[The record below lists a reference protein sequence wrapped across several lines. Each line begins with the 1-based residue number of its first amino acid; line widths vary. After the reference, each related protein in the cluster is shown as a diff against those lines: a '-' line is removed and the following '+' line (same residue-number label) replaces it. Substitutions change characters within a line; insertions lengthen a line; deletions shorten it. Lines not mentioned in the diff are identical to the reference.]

1 MSRLLDHL
9 SNFPAP
15 LIYLIVGILAF
26 TEAGVMAGIVLPGE
40 TAVLLGGYL
49 AYKKTISLPILLIIV
64 VVGAVGG
71 DACGYLVG
79 RRFGP
84 RIRTSR
90 LGIKIGE
97 ERWMSSEQFL
107 VRRGG
112 PAILIGRWVG
122 VLRAMIPVAAGM
134 ARMPLRRFIPWT
146 TAGAASWAVVCV
158 LLGYRA
164 HDGIKSIERALGRAG
179 LILLV
184 AVILTLLIAYQLRGR
199 RRHRAS

>member
-71 DACGYLVG
+71 DA
-79 RRFGP
+79 
-84 RIRTSR
+84 
-90 LGIKIGE
+90 
-97 ERWMSSEQFL
+97 
-107 VRRGG
+107 
-112 PAILIGRWVG
+112 
-122 VLRAMIPVAAGM
+122 
-134 ARMPLRRFIPWT
+134 
-146 TAGAASWAVVCV
+146 
-158 LLGYRA
+158 
-164 HDGIKSIERALGRAG
+164 
-179 LILLV
+179 
-184 AVILTLLIAYQLRGR
+184 
-199 RRHRAS
+199 

>member
-64 VVGAVGG
+64 VAGAVGG

-90 LGIKIGE
+90 IGIKIGE

-164 HDGIKSIERALGRAG
+164 HDGIKSIERVLGRAG
-179 LILLV
+179 LILFA
-184 AVILTLLIAYQLRGR
+184 AVIVTLLIAYQLRGR